1 MIRVKLTAA
10 EKALLRDYFKTSPL
24 KLIRLKAQAI
34 LMKDRGLNTED
45 ISGLLFKDARTIQ
58 RWTKDFF
65 DRRMASIFSGHEH
78 NENAGKLTREQKQE
92 ISKILNKPP
101 SAYCLPKSFWDIPSI
116 KTYVRAEFGMVYESR
131 QSYYFLLKFSNLSFK
146 LPDKFDFRRNERLI
160 KQRMKQ
166 IRAELGDYLKNKDWE
181 IFTSD
186 ETRIQLEAI
195 TKRAWLKKG
204 KKTIVKVQRSNE
216 YQNYLGL
223 LNQKSYHCHLY
234 ELPWQNQEE
243 IIKAL
248 AKFLRN
254 YSHKRIC
261 IVWDNAGFH
270 KRKLIRATLKKGQLL
285 ERVHLINFP
294 PYAPDKNPIEHVWKE
309 TKHKISNHQFAN
321 FNETKL
327 AFRKAVSQRRFNYT
341 V

>member
-1 MIRVKLTAA
+1 VIRVELTRT
-10 EKALLRDYFKTSPL
+10 ERDLLRDYFKTSSL
-24 KLIRLKAQAI
+24 KLVRLKAQAV
-34 LMKDRGLNTED
+34 LMKDQGLKTKD

-58 RWTKDFF
+58 RWLQGFSV
-65 DRRMASIFSGHEH
+65 RRMASIFSGHEH
-78 NENAGKLTREQKQE
+78 NENASKLSRKQKRE
-92 ISKILNKPP
+92 ISETLNKPP
-101 SAYCLPKSFWDIPSI
+101 SAYSLPKAFWDVPSI
-116 KTYVRAEFGMVYESR
+116 KKYVRAEFGTVYESR

-146 LPDKFDFRRNERLI
+146 LPDKFDFRRNEHLI
-160 KQRMKQ
+160 SQRMKQ
-166 IRAELGDYLKNKDWE
+166 IRAEIKDYLENKEWE
-181 IFTSD
+181 VFTSD

-216 YQNYLGL
+216 HQNYLGL

-234 ELPWQNQEE
+234 ELSWQNQEE

-248 AKFLRN
+248 AKFLRH
-254 YSHKRIC
+254 YGRKRIC
-261 IVWDNAGFH
+261 IVWDNARFH
-270 KRKLIRATLKKGQLL
+270 KGKLIRATLKKGRLL

-294 PYAPDKNPIEHVWKE
+294 PYAPDKNPTEHVWKE
-309 TKHKISNHQFAN
+309 TKQKISNRQFAN

-327 AFRKAVSQRRFNYT
+327 AFRRTVSQRRFSYA